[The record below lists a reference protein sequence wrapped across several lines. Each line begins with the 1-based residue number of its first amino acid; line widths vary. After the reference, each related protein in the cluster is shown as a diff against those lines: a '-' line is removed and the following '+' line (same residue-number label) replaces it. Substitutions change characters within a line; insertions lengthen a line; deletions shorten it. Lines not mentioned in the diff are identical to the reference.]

1 MARLDLKIGDRVIV
15 EKAGEIIPQVM
26 EVLADRRTGDER
38 PIAVPTQ
45 CPSCGSALVREAGE
59 VALYCLN
66 ADCPDQR
73 WRSIQF
79 FAGRGA
85 MNIEGIGE
93 VLAQELV
100 SKGLVGD
107 PADIFDLT
115 VDRLAPP
122 KDAPPETVRIERM
135 ARKSAENLVASIDK
149 ARRDATLSRLLVGL
163 GIPHVGVVAA
173 RAVARRFGSLDA
185 MADTEAAA
193 RREAV
198 ASIDG
203 VGPVIADAID
213 QWFAT
218 PAHAR
223 LIAKLRERG
232 VSPREP
238 EERRSG
244 DGPLAGKK
252 FCVTGKL
259 ARPRSE
265 IQKLIEDAG
274 GVFVSSVGKS
284 TDYLV
289 AGADVG
295 KAKLDAAK
303 KAGTQVIDEAALD
316 LMLKGGEPPAGAA
329 D

>member
-1 MARLDLKIGDRVIV
+1 
-15 EKAGEIIPQVM
+15 
-26 EVLADRRTGDER
+26 
-38 PIAVPTQ
+38 
-45 CPSCGSALVREAGE
+45 
-59 VALYCLN
+59 
-66 ADCPDQR
+66 
-73 WRSIQF
+73 
-79 FAGRGA
+79 
-85 MNIEGIGE
+85 
-93 VLAQELV
+93 
-100 SKGLVGD
+100 
-107 PADIFDLT
+107 
-115 VDRLAPP
+115 
-122 KDAPPETVRIERM
+122 M

-163 GIPHVGVVAA
+163 GISHVGVVAA

-185 MADTEAAA
+185 LADTEAAA

-274 GVFVSSVGKS
+274 GAFVSSVGKS

-295 KAKLDAAK
+295 KTKLDAAK

-316 LMLKGGEPPAGAA
+316 LMLKGGEPPAAA
-329 D
+329 PD

>member
-1 MARLDLKIGDRVIV
+1 MARLDLKIGDRVVV

-45 CPSCGSALVREAGE
+45 CPSCASTLVREAGE

-66 ADCPDQR
+66 VDCPDQR

-79 FAGRGA
+79 FARRGA

-100 SKGLVGD
+100 RRGWWATRRTSSISPSTGWRRPRTRPRRPCGS
-107 PADIFDLT
+107 
-115 VDRLAPP
+115 
-122 KDAPPETVRIERM
+122 
-135 ARKSAENLVASIDK
+135 SAWRASRPRTWWPRSTRR
-149 ARRDATLSRLLVGL
+149 RRDATLSRLLMGL

-185 MADTEAAA
+185 LADAEPAA
-193 RREAV
+193 RREQV
-198 ASIDG
+198 AAIDG

-232 VSPREP
+232 VAPREP
-238 EERRSG
+238 EERRGG

-274 GVFVSSVGKS
+274 GVFVSSRGQVDGLPGGGRRRGQDQARRGEKGR
-284 TDYLV
+284 DP
-289 AGADVG
+289 GDRRGCPGRDADG
-295 KAKLDAAK
+295 RR
-303 KAGTQVIDEAALD
+303 
-316 LMLKGGEPPAGAA
+316 PAN
-329 D
+329 